1 MVPETFAYFQAAA
14 QQATFVAALTASST
28 LAFEAAMRGYA
39 GSSIERF
46 LRWAT
51 GEDEPRAHSRPVRD
65 RVDVALAH
73 THQSFGEADE
83 LVQRQYLSRGY
94 RIEGNDGAGDSLAR
108 NRPKHVIVARRGG
121 QAVGTITLGLD
132 SPAGLLVEESNRQ
145 PIEKARAEGKR
156 LGEVVRLAV
165 DDAASSRSK
174 AVLAAL
180 FNAAHGLMVL
190 HRLDDTYI
198 EVNPR
203 HVPFYRRALC
213 FEVAGEP
220 SVCPRVGAPSVLL
233 RLPVIA
239 LSQKISQIE
248 GALASFP
255 TS

>member
-1 MVPETFAYFQAAA
+1 MVPETLASLTAAA
-14 QQATFVAALTASST
+14 QHATFVAALTASST

-39 GSSIERF
+39 GSSIDKL

-51 GEDEPRAHSRPVRD
+51 GEDERREPRRPVRD
-65 RVDVALAH
+65 QVDVALAQ
-73 THQSFGEADE
+73 THHWLREAGQ
-83 LVQRQYLSRGY
+83 LVHRQYQSRGY
-94 RIEGNDGAGDSLAR
+94 RTQGSEAADDPPAR
-108 NRPKHVIVARRGG
+108 HRPSHVIVARRGG
-121 QAVGTITLGLD
+121 DVVGTITLGLD

-145 PIEKARAEGKR
+145 PIAAARTEGKR

-165 DDAASSRSK
+165 DDPASSKSK

-233 RLPVIA
+233 RLPVNE
-239 LSQKISQIE
+239 LSSKISEIE

>member
-1 MVPETFAYFQAAA
+1 MLPETFTSLTAAA
-14 QQATFVAALTASST
+14 QQATFVAALSASST

-39 GSSIERF
+39 GSSIDKL

-51 GEDEPRAHSRPVRD
+51 GVDEPRKAPPVVRD
-65 RVDVALAH
+65 QVDVALAR
-73 THQSFGEADE
+73 THQSLREADE
-83 LVQRQYLSRGY
+83 LVHRQYLSRGY
-94 RIEGNDGAGDSLAR
+94 RCQGSEAADDPPSR
-108 NRPKHVIVARRGG
+108 NRPSHVILAHRENR
-121 QAVGTITLGLD
+121 AVGTITLGLD
-132 SPAGLLVEESNRQ
+132 SPAGLLVEEANRQ
-145 PIEKARAEGKR
+145 PIVGARAEGKR

-165 DDAASSRSK
+165 DDATSLSSK
-174 AVLAAL
+174 AVLATL

-203 HVPFYRRALC
+203 HVPFYQRALC
-213 FEVAGEP
+213 FKVAGEP

-233 RLPVIA
+233 RLPVNE

-255 TS
+255 TT

>member
-1 MVPETFAYFQAAA
+1 M
-14 QQATFVAALTASST
+14 AT
-28 LAFEAAMRGYA
+28 R
-39 GSSIERF
+39 
-46 LRWAT
+46 
-51 GEDEPRAHSRPVRD
+51 PRIDSPTRSRPRHV
-65 RVDVALAH
+65 
-73 THQSFGEADE
+73 
-83 LVQRQYLSRGY
+83 
-94 RIEGNDGAGDSLAR
+94 ILAR
-108 NRPKHVIVARRGG
+108 RSG
-121 QAVGTITLGLD
+121 QVVGTITLGLD
-132 SPAGLLVEESNRQ
+132 SPAGLLVEESNRE
-145 PIEKARAEGKR
+145 PIEAARAEGKR

-165 DDAASSRSK
+165 DDAASSSSK

-213 FEVAGEP
+213 FKVAGEP

-233 RLPVIA
+233 RLPVSE
-239 LSQKISQIE
+239 LSQKISQLE

>member
-1 MVPETFAYFQAAA
+1 MLPETFTSLTAAA
-14 QQATFVAALTASST
+14 QQATFVAALSASST

-39 GSSIERF
+39 GSSIDKL

-51 GEDEPRAHSRPVRD
+51 GVDEPRKAPPVVRD
-65 RVDVALAH
+65 QVDVALAR
-73 THQSFGEADE
+73 THQSLREADE
-83 LVQRQYLSRGY
+83 LVHRQYLSRGY
-94 RIEGNDGAGDSLAR
+94 RCQGSEAADDPPSR
-108 NRPKHVIVARRGG
+108 NRPSHVIL
-121 QAVGTITLGLD
+121 TLGLD
-132 SPAGLLVEESNRQ
+132 SPAGLLVEEANRQ
-145 PIEKARAEGKR
+145 PIVGARAEGKR

-165 DDAASSRSK
+165 DDATSLSSK
-174 AVLAAL
+174 AVLATL

-203 HVPFYRRALC
+203 HVPFYQRALC
-213 FEVAGEP
+213 FKVAGEP

-233 RLPVIA
+233 RLPVNE

-255 TS
+255 TT

>member
-1 MVPETFAYFQAAA
+1 MVPETLASLQAAA

-39 GSSIERF
+39 GSSIEKF
-46 LRWAT
+46 LRWAI
-51 GEDEPRAHSRPVRD
+51 GEDEPRERPRPVGD
-65 RVDVALAH
+65 RIDVALAH
-73 THQSFGEADE
+73 TRQSFREADA
-83 LVQRQYLSRGY
+83 LVERQYLSRGY
-94 RIEGNDGAGDSLAR
+94 RVDRNEATDDSPALNRPRHVILAR
-108 NRPKHVIVARRGG
+108 RSG
-121 QAVGTITLGLD
+121 QVVGTITLGLD

-145 PIEKARAEGKR
+145 PIEAARAEGKR

-174 AVLAAL
+174 AVLASL
-180 FNAAHGLMVL
+180 LNAAHGLMVL
-190 HRLDDTYI
+190 HKLDSTYI

-213 FEVAGEP
+213 FKVAGEP

-233 RLPVIA
+233 RLPVRE
-239 LSQKISQIE
+239 LSQKISQLE